1 MPKMSPQ
8 PMSAT
13 AIHIPQLP
21 QDFEKIRQRTQAI
34 YRARGGMMR
43 MTLND
48 WRKAGLEL
56 KQELKKQI
64 TNK

>member
-1 MPKMSPQ
+1 MKRTTSTSQTTSQ
-8 PMSAT
+8 PASAT
-13 AIHIPQLP
+13 AIHTPQLP

-34 YRARGGMMR
+34 YRARGGMMK

-56 KQELKKQI
+56 EQEL
-64 TNK
+64 